1 MYINSSVKGHAAAA
15 ESSAA
20 GDGGGEQLQR
30 RRRHLAAAL
39 QALQHAIE
47 GHPRLAMLMASRP
60 ALAPL
65 LEVVERPCRCDPH
78 RPCKKIGMPAS
89 EAEPARLKGLY
100 QPIQTIV

>member
-1 MYINSSVKGHAAAA
+1 MYINGSVKGHATAA

-65 LEVVERPCRCDPH
+65 LEVVERPCRCAFASPA
-78 RPCKKIGMPAS
+78 ISGGMPTSA
-89 EAEPARLKGLY
+89 
-100 QPIQTIV
+100 